1 MIRPF
6 FRTVIEADPR
16 KAQTHI
22 VVPAHAGTTIGSYA
36 AASFFGGKRP

>member
-6 FRTVIEADPR
+6 FPFARNASSSGVRRDDDLAY
-16 KAQTHI
+16 AS
-22 VVPAHAGTTIGSYA
+22 AYA